1 MRDGRPA
8 RILQSLTNKNKRLMN
23 VTIHFYDTS
32 TDCVLDVPRQQGG
45 VIHTFFEKVSE
56 MVNYIAENKMHV
68 IKIIT
73 HKANGE
79 EVLA

>member
-1 MRDGRPA
+1 
-8 RILQSLTNKNKRLMN
+8 MN

-32 TDCVLDVPRQQGG
+32 TDCVIDVPRQQGG

-56 MVNYIAENKMHV
+56 MVTYIVEHQMHV
-68 IKIIT
+68 ISIIT

-79 EVLA
+79 EVTA